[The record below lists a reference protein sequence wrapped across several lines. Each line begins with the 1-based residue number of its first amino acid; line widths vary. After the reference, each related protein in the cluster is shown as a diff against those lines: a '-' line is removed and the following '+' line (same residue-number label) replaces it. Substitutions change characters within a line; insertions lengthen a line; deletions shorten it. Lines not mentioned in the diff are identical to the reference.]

1 MPWPTIQAES
11 QNSISW
17 KNAMDRI
24 EELAIFVA
32 IVDTGSLAG
41 AAKRLKR
48 SPPAVTRALAAVERR
63 VGTRLVER
71 TTRRLHP
78 TEAGRR
84 FAERARALLNDYSGA
99 LSEIS
104 SEQGAPLRGLLRI
117 TAPTVF
123 GRRHVAPL
131 VTSFLDAHSAVRI
144 ELVLGERNLDLID
157 EGLDLAIRI
166 SQLADSRLVARRVG
180 EIRRTLVASPTYL
193 RNRPELRSPRDL
205 ARHDIVFYSGFGA
218 PTEWRFQARGRR
230 QSIRLTPR
238 IMVTD
243 VDAVI
248 AMVRAGRGVG
258 RVFSYQVATE
268 IASGKLVRLL
278 PTFEPPAVPVQVV
291 VPSARHMAPA
301 VRAFMDHVVKS
312 LRTLPAI
319 H

>member
-1 MPWPTIQAES
+1 
-11 QNSISW
+11 
-17 KNAMDRI
+17 MDRI

-32 IVDTGSLAG
+32 IIDTGSLAG
-41 AAKRLKR
+41 AAKRLKH
-48 SPPAVTRALAAVERR
+48 SPPAVTRALAAVEQR

-71 TTRRLHP
+71 TTRRLAP
-78 TEAGRR
+78 TQAGRR

-104 SEQGAPLRGLLRI
+104 SDQGAPLRGLLRI

-131 VTSFLDAHSAVRI
+131 VTSFLDAHPGVRI
-144 ELVLGERNLDLID
+144 ELVMGERNLDLID

-166 SQLADSRLVARRVG
+166 GQLADSRLVARRVG
-180 EIRRTLVASPTYL
+180 EIRRTLIASAAYL
-193 RNRPELRSPRDL
+193 RNHRELRNPRDL
-205 ARHDIVFYSGFGA
+205 SKHDIVFYSGFGS

-243 VDAVI
+243 VDAMLS
-248 AMVRAGRGVG
+248 MVGAGRGVG
-258 RVFSYQVATE
+258 RAFSYQVANE

-278 PTFEPPAVPVQVV
+278 PAFEPPPLPVQVV
-291 VPSARHMAPA
+291 VPSSRLMAPA
-301 VRAFMDHVVKS
+301 VRAFMDHAIKS
-312 LRTLPAI
+312 LRTLSVI